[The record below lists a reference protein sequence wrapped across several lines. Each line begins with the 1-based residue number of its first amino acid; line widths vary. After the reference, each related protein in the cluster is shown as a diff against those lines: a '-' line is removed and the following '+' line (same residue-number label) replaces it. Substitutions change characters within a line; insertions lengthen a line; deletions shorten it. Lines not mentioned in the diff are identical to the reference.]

1 MEYFR
6 LTLYSTLI
14 VVALGG
20 WCDNKQTAGQ
30 ELVSAYNR
38 LSSVTTI
45 RISKTSDFL
54 NYYFKSKGKNN

>member
-1 MEYFR
+1 MKYFR

-30 ELVSAYNR
+30 DLVSAYNR

-45 RISKTSDFL
+45 RISKTLDF
-54 NYYFKSKGKNN
+54 